1 MPDDARWAAAPFE
14 HPAGRCMPADA
25 LCQHAGGLAAESP
38 IEIPVERAVGG
49 ISQIVRRQRR
59 TRMPRG
65 EGRPRIS
72 LAKRQPAKPHRIGQ
86 LETVGSPQHL
96 QRVLLHAHRSSSGG
110 ACSAGSAS
118 AASTAARV
126 GSGLISRAAGSA
138 CASCF
143 GRSASVGVSI
153 RRPVKRFAVSASSDM
168 VSHRVYPRNHPFRR
182 KTTGTM
188 ARRNESMAHHIFIS
202 VFGRRQALEKWRGCG
217 GSIKSISVERDPFRE
232 KQLLLALFLVLRRLS
247 PQDPSAPPKRR
258 FCTPPAL
265 PLLVFWSL

>member
-72 LAKRQPAKPHRIGQ
+72 LAKRQPAKPHRIGH
-86 LETVGSPQHL
+86 LEKVGSPQHL

-118 AASTAARV
+118 AAPTAARV
-126 GSGLISRAAGSA
+126 GSGLIS
-138 CASCF
+138 
-143 GRSASVGVSI
+143 
-153 RRPVKRFAVSASSDM
+153 AV
-168 VSHRVYPRNHPFRR
+168 
-182 KTTGTM
+182 
-188 ARRNESMAHHIFIS
+188 
-202 VFGRRQALEKWRGCG
+202 
-217 GSIKSISVERDPFRE
+217 
-232 KQLLLALFLVLRRLS
+232 
-247 PQDPSAPPKRR
+247 
-258 FCTPPAL
+258 TPPARPPTGWGLRVFPPAPRTPPPPL
-265 PLLVFWSL
+265 PPPPP